1 MERARP
7 VFNQVN
13 VIGGNLDASLA
24 LSCRPGVDI
33 PGDRMWRTATGAH
46 QVAAAD
52 GVGVDGAGLDLDSAT
67 FARVWNAGWRDR
79 PDLAGRVVLGFGV
92 ASRQAVDDICC
103 DMTSAANRGL
113 QAPFDAF
120 RGARCILV
128 EEPDGLAVDLMS
140 PISGEHRSAPPL
152 I

>member
-52 GVGVDGAGLDLDSAT
+52 GVGVDGAGLDLDRRT
-67 FARVWNAGWRDR
+67 AGWELGHAR
-79 PDLAGRVVLGFGV
+79 LAL
-92 ASRQAVDDICC
+92 SK
-103 DMTSAANRGL
+103 
-113 QAPFDAF
+113 
-120 RGARCILV
+120 
-128 EEPDGLAVDLMS
+128 
-140 PISGEHRSAPPL
+140 APPL
-152 I
+152 LI